1 MKGAKQSEK
10 LKTKRGAGRKKFAAI
25 KKLKVVTK
33 KQVKNV
39 KRGKVGQAPK
49 ARKSINNLEK

>member
-1 MKGAKQSEK
+1 MKGAKQSDK

-25 KKLKVVTK
+25 KKLNVITK
-33 KQVKNV
+33 KQTKNM

-49 ARKSINNLEK
+49 ARRSINNLEK